1 MRRTYLDNIR
11 WGTVLLVLFYHVLY
25 VFNASG
31 VPGSIG
37 SFTDVQYQDAPMF
50 FVYPWFMVLLFAV
63 AGISSRYAL
72 EKLTHKEFIN
82 ARTRKLLVPSTIG
95 LFVLQWLVGYFN
107 MAAVGAFEQM
117 GDVPG
122 PIQYLIMVLSGMGP
136 LWFIQMLWLYSLL
149 LVLLR
154 KLDKRDRFYDL
165 CGRTFGGKWGMVLLL
180 LLVLPVWGAAQIG
193 NVPVITVYRFGIY
206 GFAFLLGYFV
216 LSHDEVQETLEK
228 FALPLGIAALVL
240 GIGYVVCY
248 FGQNYTDAPILQN
261 FFTNLYLWVAVLA
274 ILGCG
279 KKWLNGSS
287 KFSDYMTKSSFGIY
301 VTHYLPLIAA
311 AYLLK
316 TYTPLPALVIYL
328 ITAVCTFG
336 GSVLLYEF
344 IRRIP
349 VLRYC
354 VLGVWKKK

>member
-37 SFTDVQYQDAPMF
+37 SFTDVQYQDAPMY

-72 EKLTHKEFIN
+72 EKLSHKAFVS
-82 ARTRKLLVPSTIG
+82 ARTRKLLVPSTLG

-107 MAAVGAFEQM
+107 MAAAGAFEQM

-122 PIQYLIMVLSGMGP
+122 PIQYMIMVLSGIGT
-136 LWFIQMLWLYSLL
+136 LWFIQKLCLFSLL
-149 LVLLR
+149 LVVLR
-154 KLDKRDRFYDL
+154 KLDKNYKLYDL
-165 CGRTFGGKWGMVLLL
+165 CGRAFGGKWGIVFFLLL
-180 LLVLPVWGAAQIG
+180 ALPVWGAAQIG

-206 GFAFLLGYFV
+206 GIAYLLGYFV
-216 LSHDEVQETLEK
+216 LSHDKVQETLER
-228 FALPLGIAALVL
+228 FALPLGISAVMV

-248 FGQNYTDAPILQN
+248 FGQNFTDASILQN
-261 FFTNLYLWVAVLA
+261 FFTNIYLWVAVLA

-279 KKWLNGSS
+279 KKWLS
-287 KFSDYMTKSSFGIY
+287 
-301 VTHYLPLIAA
+301 
-311 AYLLK
+311 
-316 TYTPLPALVIYL
+316 
-328 ITAVCTFG
+328 
-336 GSVLLYEF
+336 
-344 IRRIP
+344 
-349 VLRYC
+349 
-354 VLGVWKKK
+354 